1 MIMLILFVQYIERKE
16 TNKSIS
22 FLFRALFLLIDLYM
36 FVITI
41 FFLFMYNNLT
51 ITIPK
56 LFLLLILI
64 IWSYH
69 NFLFLLFFIF
79 LIILFFLFLFLF
91 LNAHI
96 HGKRQSPQLLKIK
109 EFLLQL
115 HFVQLLVLVEIQ
127 NWVISL
133 LIDNLWQILSWN

>member
-1 MIMLILFVQYIERKE
+1 MLILFVQYIERKE

-22 FLFRALFLLIDLYM
+22 FLFRALFLLIDLHM

-64 IWSYH
+64 IGSYH
-69 NFLFLLFFIF
+69 NFLFLPFFIF
-79 LIILFFLFLFLF
+79 LVILFFLFLFLF

-115 HFVQLLVLVEIQ
+115 HFVQFLVLVEIQ

-133 LIDNLWQILSWN
+133 LVDNL